1 MDRIQER
8 RIIKKMVKQLS
19 GFSNT
24 EIFDVL
30 YKTEQLFNTVKNPD
44 AKTIDSVLYA
54 WECPNDICNMD
65 GIFYYLIDY
74 TYNLRIYKPSHPT
87 TLLSFFRND
96 YYFKTAYQNK
106 AVKFTKKNI
115 LKAFKHSSMET
126 VVLEFLKQYRLKK
139 RDPKTRRLMILTHIE
154 EIEHRIK

>member
-44 AKTIDSVLYA
+44 AK
-54 WECPNDICNMD
+54 N
-65 GIFYYLIDY
+65 
-74 TYNLRIYKPSHPT
+74 H
-87 TLLSFFRND
+87 
-96 YYFKTAYQNK
+96 
-106 AVKFTKKNI
+106 
-115 LKAFKHSSMET
+115 
-126 VVLEFLKQYRLKK
+126 
-139 RDPKTRRLMILTHIE
+139 
-154 EIEHRIK
+154 